1 MIERTTAY
9 LEPGSLPRLLLRK
22 RKLLN
27 IQSRVFSGLWN
38 YGRVDLELVPWLA
51 ILAKEISVTDQ
62 RSIKRQSTTIVDFLY
77 PAATLK
83 CFKNI
88 TCFSTS
94 RLDSRSRNTCTRRFS
109 YSHFISSVVA
119 SKLRDGYSEYS
130 LELKNLRQELTSLCK
145 KLGLDG
151 NFDVEK
157 AWNLYGKLDEENRK
171 KIRYTLSLYL
181 HKSTR
186 MVDVKKTIELFN
198 HMDLQ
203 EKDELVYRHAARAY
217 LQQND
222 LTNSMQ
228 VYSSAVK
235 NLKIPAGCDY
245 ILGYLVDNERWPE
258 AFSFWKIEPSLK
270 QDFNFYRF
278 IDKGYTRLQ
287 SALSLTSWVNSTK
300 TSPET
305 SPSPDHVKFALAIIG
320 KAFARAKPGM
330 EKQYLALLKAIST
343 WDSIST
349 EFYTNLINSL
359 EKSDYNL
366 LLLKSYRIL
375 RINKNYSLAPS
386 ALISV
391 LRLFCSQHDVLGM
404 KQVLDDFFLLYCKP
418 SRAAY
423 RMCLQEFARQGD
435 TRTVHGLF
443 KQYIS
448 RYRNNNHETLSR
460 ARCEVSS
467 RSKLDKSGRSYFYE
481 EIDEAAPLTAND
493 FAPLLHVHAKRGESF
508 EVEKNFD
515 QMKTLF
521 FIKPNIL
528 CWNIRL
534 SSYIKNQDT
543 DRAYVCFEE
552 ILSDHTLKPD
562 HYTLGTMMSLFASR
576 ADLVR
581 TRDICKMAEIL
592 EIPLSAAMLNCLVI
606 CLLRNDRFDE
616 AEAICLESTTRDII
630 GSRTNMWN
638 SLVIGYALNCDL
650 ENVNRIFTIMSEKKI
665 EYDNYTYSALMQA
678 LVMKRQPS
686 LAAKILFEIMPKA
699 QVKPTS
705 FSYAVLLGGYLAT
718 RDWKMFHWV
727 HQRIVKSKIKRSVST
742 QLMIMRAANAED
754 AAVFKE
760 GTVKQKIARSF
771 NIFSE
776 TMASIDL
783 QDITETARKGA
794 SQVPV
799 DIMYPAMFY
808 GFITFILGQY
818 GEYKVA
824 LDLLDEYK
832 AQIPERRRKAGE
844 TIKILTA
851 MMSAKYV
858 SHDFKGVIDCWDK
871 ALSLVLEE
879 SKPLPPLA
887 KISLS
892 ETARDWS
899 IPHFHQLRINEP
911 FRIYMKTMVDQKN
924 VGQLNQTVQN
934 TTAVGFELDSRNW
947 NEYVKILARNSNY
960 YKLAFQICEAKLM
973 PGWQEWRIQR
983 RKLAGRRMNVPL
995 VVRRAKCNPRSLRPY
1010 YDTMMWLTRRMI
1022 DLQARAAE
1030 DPEVQKLINF
1040 LIHECPKTI
1049 KAIEEIPRTNSDD
1062 ESILKLDLSQFET

>member
-22 RKLLN
+22 RKQLN

-51 ILAKEISVTDQ
+51 ILAKEISVINQ

-94 RLDSRSRNTCTRRFS
+94 RLDSRSRNAWSRKLS
-109 YSHFISSVVA
+109 YSHSTPSVEA
-119 SKLRDGYSEYS
+119 SKLRDGYSECS
-130 LELKNLRQELTSLCK
+130 LELKDLRQELTSLCNK
-145 KLGLDG
+145 FGLDG

-157 AWNLYGKLDEENRK
+157 AWKLYGNLDEDNRK
-171 KIRYTLSLYL
+171 KIRYTLFLYL

-186 MVDVKKTIELFN
+186 MVDVKKIIELFN

-228 VYSSAVK
+228 VYSSAIQ
-235 NLKIPAGCDY
+235 NLKVSAGCDY
-245 ILGYLVDNERWPE
+245 ILDYLVDNERWPE

-287 SALSLTSWVNSTK
+287 SALSLASWVNSTK
-300 TSPET
+300 ISPET
-305 SPSPDHVKFALAIIG
+305 SPSPDHVKFALAIVG
-320 KAFARAKPGM
+320 KAFVRAKPGM
-330 EKQYLALLKAIST
+330 EKQ
-343 WDSIST
+343 
-349 EFYTNLINSL
+349 
-359 EKSDYNL
+359 
-366 LLLKSYRIL
+366 IL

-418 SRAAY
+418 SRTAY

-435 TRTVHGLF
+435 ARTVHGLF
-443 KQYIS
+443 KQYIC

-508 EVEKNFD
+508 EVEKSFD

-543 DRAYVCFEE
+543 DKAYVCFEE
-552 ILSDHTLKPD
+552 ILSDNTLKPD

-581 TRDICKMAEIL
+581 TRDICKLAENL

-606 CLLRNDRFDE
+606 CLLRNDKFDE
-616 AEAICLESTTRDII
+616 AEAICLDSTARDII
-630 GSRTNMWN
+630 GSKTNMWN
-638 SLVIGYALNCDL
+638 SLVIAYALNCDL
-650 ENVNRIFTIMSEKKI
+650 ENVNRIFTIMSEKKV
-665 EYDNYTYSALMQA
+665 EYDKYTYSALMQA
-678 LVMKRQPS
+678 LVMRRQPS

-705 FSYAVLLGGYLAT
+705 FSYAVLLGGYLAI

-727 HQRIVKSKIKRSVST
+727 HQQMVKSKIKRSVST

-760 GTVKQKIARSF
+760 GTVKQKIMRSF

-783 QDITETARKGA
+783 QDITETARKGV
-794 SQVPV
+794 SQVPL

-832 AQIPERRRKAGE
+832 TQIPEHRRKAGE

-851 MMSAKYV
+851 MMSAKYA
-858 SHDFKGVIDCWDK
+858 SQDFKGVIDCWAK

-887 KISLS
+887 KIKLS
-892 ETARDWS
+892 ETASDCS

-911 FRIYMKTMVDQKN
+911 FRIYMKTMVDEKN
-924 VGQLNQTVQN
+924 VGQLSQTVQ
-934 TTAVGFELDSRNW
+934 TITAIGFGLDSRNW

-1049 KAIEEIPRTNSDD
+1049 MAIEKIPRTNSDD
-1062 ESILKLDLSQFET
+1062 ESILKLNLSQFET